1 LLDGPLKSYRFKA
14 SFDWRKMRLIMDS
27 IDAWELRMKLWTF
40 MENSPIFAR
49 TFETPSLDE
58 QRRLASKRVFTLAK
72 EKIIDI
78 AMYFEKP
85 ELGPKYSTA
94 IGSYD
99 PSIQVKYG
107 IGFGMFPSVVLNLG
121 TERVQDLVYQN
132 QNMEN
137 FGCFALT
144 EFGHGSNTQ
153 AMKTTAT
160 YEQSTKSF
168 VLNTPNF
175 EAAKTWVGNLGKTAT
190 HAVVYAQLIT
200 PDGKCHGLN
209 AFVVPIR
216 DPKTML
222 AYPGVVIGDL
232 GEKISLNGV
241 DNGFGNLKKN

>member
-1 LLDGPLKSYRFKA
+1 
-14 SFDWRKMRLIMDS
+14 
-27 IDAWELRMKLWTF
+27 MKLWNF
-40 MENSPIFAR
+40 MENSPEFAR
-49 TFETPSLDE
+49 TLETPSLDE
-58 QRRLASKRVFTLAK
+58 QRRLASKRVFILAN
-72 EKIIDI
+72 EKILDI
-78 AMYFEKP
+78 STYLEKP
-85 ELGPKYSTA
+85 ELGAKYLIA

-107 IGFGMFPSVVLNLG
+107 IGFGMFSSVIMNLG
-121 TERVQDLVYQN
+121 TERVQDLVYKN

-160 YEQSTKSF
+160 YEPSTKSF
-168 VLNTPNF
+168 ILNTPDF

-190 HAVVYAQLIT
+190 HAIVYAQLIT

-222 AYPGVVIGDL
+222 AYPGIIIGDL

-241 DNGFGNLKKN
+241 DNGFGRFNRIFNKIILINIFSSSSFP